1 MPPSVI
7 DYMQHTFVQL
17 HFVDMSK
24 IPLIPSNVSMRGFQ
38 IKPFAILLSS
48 FEEVFWLD
56 TDNHPLVDP
65 KIVFDF
71 KQYQEHGALFWPDF
85 CNIIT
90 MQLETFDFFRLPRP
104 TQWPSLGPGAT
115 ATWSVDCELSSPF
128 DLETGQIVL
137 HKKKA
142 WAGLIMTVFINL
154 NYKVLYKTLL
164 NDDKQTFAIGFNVT
178 RTPYNMVNH
187 HPFGI
192 GRSMETA
199 AGVHVCAN
207 TMGQRHP
214 ETGQVIFMHRNWAKF
229 KWTVPYMNML
239 PDDRAWYHI
248 VKQSPRSG
256 RGIEL
261 LSSSKTPSLYLPGN
275 GIIQSGCFVARGPEA
290 STAPITQQV

>member
-1 MPPSVI
+1 
-7 DYMQHTFVQL
+7 
-17 HFVDMSK
+17 
-24 IPLIPSNVSMRGFQ
+24 
-38 IKPFAILLSS
+38 
-48 FEEVFWLD
+48 
-56 TDNHPLVDP
+56 
-65 KIVFDF
+65 
-71 KQYQEHGALFWPDF
+71 
-85 CNIIT
+85 
-90 MQLETFDFFRLPRP
+90 
-104 TQWPSLGPGAT
+104 
-115 ATWSVDCELSSPF
+115 
-128 DLETGQIVL
+128 
-137 HKKKA
+137 
-142 WAGLIMTVFINL
+142 
-154 NYKVLYKTLL
+154 
-164 NDDKQTFAIGFNVT
+164 
-178 RTPYNMVNH
+178 
-187 HPFGI
+187 
-192 GRSMETA
+192 META